1 MTLILGICNLLSLPK
16 SKTIKKLFDAGFM
29 VSLKVIIV
37 ILMIAYLSDC
47 QNKCGKQGRNSNAK
61 IYNGQNATQ
70 NMFPWYVDLKIG
82 FPDFK
87 HPKNP
92 KSFVNFHGGGTLISK
107 KHILTVAHSFYPNYE
122 KEKFSESYLSS
133 LDGSAYAGYDLYD
146 ETHVRKFTGK
156 DVTLYPDNTKPGNY
170 F

>member
-16 SKTIKKLFDAGFM
+16 SKTIKKLFDAGIM
-29 VSLKVIIV
+29 VSLKIIIV

-107 KHILTVAHSFYPNYE
+107 KHILTVAHLFYPNY
-122 KEKFSESYLSS
+122 KDTFSESYLSN
-133 LDGSAYAGYDLYD
+133 LDGSAYAWDD
-146 ETHVRKFTGK
+146 SQVRKFTGT
-156 DVTLYPDNTKPGNY
+156 DVTLYPENTKPGKLEFFTY
-170 F
+170 